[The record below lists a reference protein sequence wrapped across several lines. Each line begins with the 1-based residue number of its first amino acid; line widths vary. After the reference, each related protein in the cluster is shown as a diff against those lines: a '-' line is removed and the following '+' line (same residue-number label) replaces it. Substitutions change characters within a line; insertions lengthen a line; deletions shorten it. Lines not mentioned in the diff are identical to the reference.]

1 MGWDHGA
8 RRVWSLFAVLT
19 FYASRFVSSTS
30 LTALLSVYFDKTVG
44 AFQAEGGDIPSK
56 SFYAEII
63 RKLGDLH
70 DQLEEM
76 GLSLS
81 VKAADRIVG
90 RLEGG
95 ARLPEMAAD
104 MKELQSR
111 IVDELDSVLLLRVD
125 ADRVE
130 QYRAPLAGWEAVVDR
145 FSCAF
150 DIEEATKCFATERHT
165 ACVFHLMRVVES
177 AVLELQ
183 IFLREKD
190 LKAHFGSVIQKL
202 ETLVQKARYDDVST
216 DLQSYLPFMREV
228 LPQLHAVKDSW
239 RNKVAHLD
247 NRIIPTETFTEEL
260 ASGVYSATLL
270 LMNKLATGLPAK
282 EDAAL

>member
-1 MGWDHGA
+1 
-8 RRVWSLFAVLT
+8 
-19 FYASRFVSSTS
+19 
-30 LTALLSVYFDKTVG
+30 
-44 AFQAEGGDIPSK
+44 
-56 SFYAEII
+56 
-63 RKLGDLH
+63 
-70 DQLEEM
+70 M

-81 VKAADRIVG
+81 VKAADRIVN
-90 RLEGG
+90 RLKGG
-95 ARLPEMAAD
+95 ARLPEVTTD
-104 MKELQSR
+104 MKELQTR
-111 IVDELDSVLLLRVD
+111 IVDELDSVLLLRVE

-130 QYRAPLAGWEAVVDR
+130 KYRSPLDGWEVVVDR

-150 DIEEATKCFATERHT
+150 DVEEATKCFATERYT

-183 IFLREKD
+183 IFLKEKD

-202 ETLVQKARYDDVST
+202 ENLVQKSKYDDVPAY
-216 DLQSYLPFMREV
+216 LQSYLPFMRDA

-270 LMNKLATGLPAK
+270 LMNKLSIGLPAK
-282 EDAAL
+282 ENVAL